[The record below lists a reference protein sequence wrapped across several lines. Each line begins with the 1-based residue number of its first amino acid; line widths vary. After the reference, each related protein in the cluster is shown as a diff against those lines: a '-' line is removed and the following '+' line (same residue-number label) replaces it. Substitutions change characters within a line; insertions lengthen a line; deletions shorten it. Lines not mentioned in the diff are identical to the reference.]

1 MPKLWPHATI
11 RELIALAQARG
22 ESSAELE
29 SEREAELFRYAI
41 YGFRKTNPGIGDDIM
56 VTLDGNRVVL
66 TKRTVPNITILQ
78 EAS

>member
-11 RELIALAQARG
+11 RELLALAQVMG

-41 YGFRKTNPGIGDDIM
+41 YGFRKTNPGVGDDIM
-56 VTLDGNRVVL
+56 VTLDGNYVVL
-66 TKRTVPNITILQ
+66 TKRTTPTINILQ
-78 EAS
+78 EVS